1 MKSLPRRL
9 LEVLSSLKLTV
20 TCLSAAMALVFVGTL
35 AQVDGGL
42 HEVQKRY
49 FQSLLVSWPHGDGS
63 GGFPVFPGGHLII
76 IVLLAN
82 LLTAHIR
89 RFRWTSAKVGIH
101 LIHGGLVVMLLG
113 VLLTDFLAVESTMAL
128 TPGQS
133 KDYAEDQQS
142 CELAL
147 VETSGKDFDTVTT
160 IPQSLLESGGGIS
173 APSLPFRVVVKS
185 YYRNARFVEPGR
197 PGSDGKPAASS
208 GIGSRTAV
216 VRVNPATAMNERNIQ
231 AAVIAIEPLQ
241 EDKVAKDAKEQPGG
255 SWLVVND
262 TVGPQSF
269 SFGGKTWSLFLRPTR
284 HPLHFRL
291 TLRSFTHDLYPGT
304 QIPKNFASRVL
315 LDDPAYRENREVAI
329 SMNRPL
335 RYRGVTIYQSG
346 FLPGDSGTILQVVR
360 NPGFIAPYLGCLLVA
375 AGMLWQFAHHFL
387 GFLARRRSA

>member
-9 LEVLSSLKLTV
+9 LDILSSLKLTV
-20 TCLSAAMALVFVGTL
+20 VCLSAAMVLVFVGTL

-49 FQSLLVSWPHGDGS
+49 FQSLLVWWPHGDG
-63 GGFPVFPGGHLII
+63 GIPVFPGGHLII

-82 LLTAHIR
+82 LLTAHLR
-89 RFRWTSAKVGIH
+89 RFRWTSAKIGIH

-113 VLLTDFLAVESTMAL
+113 VLLTDFLAVESTMTL
-128 TPGQS
+128 SPGQS

-160 IPQSLLESGGGIS
+160 IPQSLLEQGGVIS
-173 APSLPFRVVVKS
+173 TPSLPFRVVVIS
-185 YYRNARFVEPGR
+185 YFRNARFVEPGR
-197 PGSDGKPAASS
+197 PGSNAKPAASG

-216 VRVNPATAMNERNIQ
+216 VGVNPATAMNERNIQ
-231 AAVIAIEPLQ
+231 AAVIGIEPLP
-241 EDKVAKDAKEQPGG
+241 DAKGAPGG

-269 SFGGKTWSLFLRPTR
+269 SFGGKNWTLFLRPTR
-284 HPLHFRL
+284 HLLPFRL

-315 LDDPAYRENREVAI
+315 LTDPAHRESREVAI

-335 RYRGVTIYQSG
+335 RYRGVTVYQSG

-360 NPGFIAPYLGCLLVA
+360 NPSFIAPYLGCLLVA
-375 AGMLWQFAHHFL
+375 AGMLWQFSHHFL